1 MPSNSQIEFIL
12 GGVQNRM
19 AERQAAINTG
29 NIQAEWQADQAIT
42 QGLYYAGNACPAN
55 HPGARQGFHNAA
67 NRYSNSR
74 SRGERDNLVYKIAK
88 SVLIKK
94 AILAILLGAGTL
106 TIAELAAPATMF
118 SVDGTEFYGHAIDNG
133 DGTHQFLYDTNGNG
147 WDDTQVTVS
156 NATGQAISAPDHL
169 GLVDTVKNVFELL
182 F

>member
-1 MPSNSQIEFIL
+1 MPPNSQLEFIL

-29 NIQAEWQADQAIT
+29 NIQAEWQVDQAIT

-88 SVLIKK
+88 SVIIKK

-118 SVDGTEFYGHAIDNG
+118 SVDGTEFYGHAIDNEMVPINSYTTLM
-133 DGTHQFLYDTNGNG
+133 GTAGTTLKSQFL
-147 WDDTQVTVS
+147 TQPGRQLARRTTWVWW
-156 NATGQAISAPDHL
+156 IP
-169 GLVDTVKNVFELL
+169 
-182 F
+182 